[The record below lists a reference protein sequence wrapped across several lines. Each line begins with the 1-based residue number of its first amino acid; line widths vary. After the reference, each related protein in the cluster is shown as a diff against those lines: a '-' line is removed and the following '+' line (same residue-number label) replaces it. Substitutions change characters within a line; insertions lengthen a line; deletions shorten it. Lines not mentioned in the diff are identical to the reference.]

1 MERLQITTEF
11 IQLNQLLKLVGWA
24 DNGGV
29 ANEMIENELVLVNG
43 QTETRKRNKIYPGMV
58 VSFDGE
64 QVEVVK

>member
-43 QTETRKRNKIYPGMV
+43 VTETRKRNKIYPGMV

>member
-24 DNGGV
+24 DNGAV

-43 QTETRKRNKIYPGMV
+43 ETETRKRNKIYPGMV